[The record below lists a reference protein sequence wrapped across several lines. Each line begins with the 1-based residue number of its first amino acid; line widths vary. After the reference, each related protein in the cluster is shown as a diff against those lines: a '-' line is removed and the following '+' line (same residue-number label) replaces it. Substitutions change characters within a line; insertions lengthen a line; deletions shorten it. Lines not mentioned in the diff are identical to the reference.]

1 MIIRF
6 VFGLIFL
13 ILIIVGCTYLF
24 GLQGI
29 NRSLP
34 QYEGEAT
41 VQFAKHPVTIY
52 RDSFAL
58 AHIYGETDADAYYAL
73 GYTHGQERLFQMDL
87 SRRFGSGKLS
97 EIIGEKGVILDRWAR
112 TIGFNRIATAMWN
125 AATPETRSFLASYTN
140 GVNDYIS
147 SHRGKMGFEFD
158 ALHYEPEY
166 WKPTDC
172 MIIGRLMSWE
182 MNFAFWNDAAFA
194 DISGHIDSLHLASLF
209 PGYPANS
216 PTILGD
222 QTGIA
227 RPIEIK
233 HTLDSTKAKTTAL
246 LFESVFRLVN
256 DSIGS
261 LFASSSAGGGS
272 NCVALSP
279 RKTTTGFA
287 MLENDMHLGLG
298 APARWYLVHLHSNQ
312 GLNVAG
318 FTIPG
323 LPLVLS
329 GRNESISWGLT
340 NGMIDELDY
349 FNITLDSGGKVFHT
363 PYGNKEITS
372 SQEIIRVRTEDQD
385 SPIRFDTVII
395 RSTDQ
400 GPIVSALPTYMLGK
414 TVSPYPGI
422 TVSDQYF
429 HDLTQTQAIAL
440 QWNGLYSNTDELG
453 CFFKMH
459 HARSIIEVSTLMKDF
474 ATPCLNM
481 SLASAKGGDI
491 AYRLI
496 GRIPIR
502 SGSEEQLLLPRDAAK
517 ASDLWQGFTT
527 LENNP
532 RSDDPASGYIVS
544 ANNPASAYRQIPQGQ
559 HWEPPGRAE
568 RLNQLVSN
576 TKKIDRKQLQ
586 HIVTDISSPFDYS
599 ELRPSI
605 LAVYRNKVIDS
616 TIKVDVTEQ
625 TALDYIEN
633 WDGVQDTTD
642 ITTAI
647 LNLYLLKM
655 FANTFSDELG
665 IERFNEFC
673 YINNVPV
680 RTLGHLLTDKDNIWW
695 DDIRS
700 PQHENRDDIVKRAFT
715 QTITWL
721 TNRFGNDVRR
731 WNWGKLHSLTYEH
744 FVGKASPLVADV
756 VNIRAGMAPGGLTTV
771 IQASYSFWNPF
782 LQKVGPSM
790 RMIADMSS
798 SSLFVSLPTGNSGN
812 VFSPHYRDMLELFK
826 KGTLIEMPMNA
837 VDPKWKKLTLKRSE

>member
-6 VFGLIFL
+6 VFGLIIL
-13 ILIIVGCTYLF
+13 LLIIVGCSYLF
-24 GLQGI
+24 GLHGI
-29 NRSLP
+29 DRSLP

-58 AHIYGETDADAYYAL
+58 AHIYGETDADDYYAL
-73 GYTHGQERLFQMDL
+73 GYAHAQERLFQMDL
-87 SRRFGSGKLS
+87 SRRFGTGKLS

-112 TIGFNRIATAMWN
+112 TIGFNHIAIAMWN
-125 AATPETRSFLASYTN
+125 AATAETRSFLAQYAN
-140 GVNDYIS
+140 GVNDYIA
-147 SHRGKMGFEFD
+147 SHRGRMGFEFD

-172 MIIGRLMSWE
+172 MVIGRLMSWE

-194 DISGHIDSLHLASLF
+194 DIAGHIDSLHLASLF
-209 PGYPANS
+209 PGYPANA

-222 QTGIA
+222 QTGI
-227 RPIEIK
+227 P
-233 HTLDSTKAKTTAL
+233 HPTPVTHPLDTTKAKTTAL
-246 LFESVFRLVN
+246 LYESVLRLVH

-261 LFASSSAGGGS
+261 LFGSSSAGGGS
-272 NCVALSP
+272 NCVAIAS
-279 RKTTTGFA
+279 RKTTTGSA
-287 MLENDMHLGLG
+287 LLENDMHLGLG
-298 APARWYLVHLHSNQ
+298 APARWYLVHLQSKQ

-323 LPLVLS
+323 LPLILS
-329 GRNESISWGLT
+329 GRNASISWGLT

-349 FNITLDSGGKVFHT
+349 FNITLEPDGKTYHT
-363 PYGNKEITS
+363 PSGNKEITTY
-372 SQEIIRVRTEDQD
+372 QEIIRVRTEDQEI
-385 SPIRFDTVII
+385 PIRLDTVII

-429 HDLTQTQAIAL
+429 HSLTQTQAIAL
-440 QWNGLYSNTDELG
+440 QWNGLYSSTDELG

-459 HARSIIEVSTLMKDF
+459 RARAIAEVSILMKDF

-481 SLASAKGGDI
+481 SLASTKGGNI

-502 SGSEEQLLLPRDAAK
+502 NGSEEQLLLPRDATK

-544 ANNPASAYRQIPQGQ
+544 ANNPASAYRQVPQGQ

-568 RLNQLVSN
+568 RLNQLISS

-586 HIVTDISSPFDYS
+586 RIVTDISSPFDYS

-605 LAVYRNKVIDS
+605 LALYRGAVIDS
-616 TIKVDVTEQ
+616 TITIDLTEQ

-642 ITTAI
+642 ITTTI
-647 LNLYLLKM
+647 LNVYLLKM

-680 RTLGHLLTDKDNIWW
+680 RTLGRLLTEKDNIWW

-700 PQHENRDDIVKRAFT
+700 PQHENRDDIVRRAFT
-715 QTITWL
+715 QTIAWL
-721 TNRFGNDVRR
+721 KNRFGSDVRR
-731 WNWGKLHSLTYEH
+731 WNWGKLHTLTYEH
-744 FVGKASPLVADV
+744 FVGKASPLVGDV
-756 VNIRAGMAPGGLTTV
+756 VNIGAGMAPGGLTTV
-771 IQASYSFWNPF
+771 VQASYSFWNPF

-798 SSLFVSLPTGNSGN
+798 SSLLVSLPTGNSGN
-812 VFSPHYRDMLELFK
+812 VFSPHYRDMLDLFK
-826 KGTLIEMPMNA
+826 KGNLIEMPMNSI
-837 VDPKWKKLTLKRSE
+837 DPTWKKLTLKVSE